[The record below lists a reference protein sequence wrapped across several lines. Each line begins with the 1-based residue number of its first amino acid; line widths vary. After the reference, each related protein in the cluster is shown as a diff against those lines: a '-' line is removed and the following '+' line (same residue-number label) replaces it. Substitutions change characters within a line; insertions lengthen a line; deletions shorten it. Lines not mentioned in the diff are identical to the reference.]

1 MSVKA
6 LHRRRP
12 HESKAQHGSMHAK
25 LKVVPGSCSSY
36 DGMQLGATSKQMM
49 FWRLVWARATLMA
62 LSTASEPLLA
72 KKNRDR
78 LGGTIFSSL
87 SSRPTCKQGM
97 SPESLMESRCFLL
110 HMIEGKL
117 LTIVAPE

>member
-1 MSVKA
+1 
-6 LHRRRP
+6 
-12 HESKAQHGSMHAK
+12 
-25 LKVVPGSCSSY
+25 
-36 DGMQLGATSKQMM
+36 MQLGATSKQMM

-87 SSRPTCKQGM
+87 SSRPTCKQRM
-97 SPESLMESRCFLL
+97 PPDLSMESGLFTL
-110 HMIEGKL
+110 HMVSAWKL
-117 LTIVAPE
+117 LTTVATK